1 VTLSFDCQ
9 AVSRRRWR
17 GTTPRLPPDSR
28 LGAVR
33 AVLEEMRHR
42 DSIWF
47 PLSLVFLVG
56 LGLLWRLAAWNPPS
70 LWLDDQWVGVVVTRM
85 SMEQFIEFRPPIPL
99 GLAALFAWMRCLF
112 RDPEWSLQLLP
123 MIASI
128 AQVPLMALLVARAT
142 GRRSAGFLA
151 GALLLINPLLS
162 SYGVRPK
169 PYAFDSLFSVLLLL
183 AGLPL
188 LKEANPRRL
197 ALFALAGL
205 ISLLFSFTSIF
216 VSALCVNLAVAAG
229 LLRQWRER
237 PPWRAGLIVLVF
249 DLSVWLVYVLLLR
262 EYGSQA
268 LRAYWA
274 GGFLPLGS
282 LEGLLAF
289 LKTAGWG
296 ALSGAFPGPLC
307 FLTVLV
313 IPGLG
318 GLLGRASSRTVG
330 IFFGLFY
337 LQLLATSALGIYPL
351 QGGRTSMFIYPVTL
365 FLACAGL
372 VVLTSFRRVAALS
385 AVATCLLAAAALY
398 WLGGP
403 SRYPPGR
410 DAELVRALQQE
421 VRPGDGVLVWPLASE
436 AIAYYSDWPITLQRQ
451 VRPRGF
457 GIELVRRDTL
467 KLPPP
472 GELAGRLDGL
482 LRGFLARD
490 HDRILYLWTNL
501 LWWKQHHDTIL
512 ASLESAGYTR
522 VAQKVAFAA
531 GLVVYERPR
540 TGADRR
546 P

>member
-1 VTLSFDCQ
+1 VTFSLDLEK
-9 AVSRRRWR
+9 AVVSKADSDRRVCGRA
-17 GTTPRLPPDSR
+17 T
-28 LGAVR
+28 LGAIR

-42 DSIWF
+42 GSLWF

-85 SMEQFIEFRPPIPL
+85 SMEQFIELRPPLPL
-99 GLAALFAWMRCLF
+99 GLAVLFAWMRGLF

-151 GALLLINPLLS
+151 GALLLINPLLGT
-162 SYGVRPK
+162 YGVRPK
-169 PYAFDSLFSVLLLL
+169 PYAFDGLFTVLLLL

-205 ISLLFSFTSIF
+205 VSLLFSFTSIF
-216 VSALCVNLAVAAG
+216 VSALCVNLALAAD
-229 LLRQWRER
+229 LLRQRRER

-249 DLSVWLVYVLLLR
+249 DASVWLVYVLLLR
-262 EYGSQA
+262 EHGNQA

-289 LKTAGWG
+289 LKIAGWG

-313 IPGLG
+313 IPGLA
-318 GLLGRASSRTVG
+318 GLLWRASSRTVG

-351 QGGRTSMFIYPVTL
+351 QGGRASMFTYPITL

-372 VVLTSFRRVAALS
+372 VVLTSFRRVTALS
-385 AVATCLLAAAALY
+385 AIATCLLAAAALY
-398 WLGGP
+398 WLGEP

-410 DAELVRALQQE
+410 DAELVRALQEE

-436 AIAYYSDWPITLQRQ
+436 AIGYYSDWPITLQRQ
-451 VRPRGF
+451 VDPRGF

-467 KLPPP
+467 NLPQPP
-472 GELAGRLDGL
+472 ELAGRLDGL
-482 LRGFLARD
+482 LHEFLARD
-490 HDRILYLWTNL
+490 HDRILYFWTNL

-512 ASLESAGYTR
+512 ASLESSRYAR
-522 VAQKVAFAA
+522 VAQKAA
-531 GLVVYERPR
+531 LGGGLVVYVRPP

-546 P
+546 Q